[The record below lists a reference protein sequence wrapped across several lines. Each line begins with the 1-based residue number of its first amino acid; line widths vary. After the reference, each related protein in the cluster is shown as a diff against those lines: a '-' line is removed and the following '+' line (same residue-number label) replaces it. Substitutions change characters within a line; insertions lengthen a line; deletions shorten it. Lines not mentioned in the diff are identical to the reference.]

1 VGTIIPL
8 ADYELEA
15 VDGVPVA
22 HLSGEIDRTNS
33 AELSQRMTDAISAD
47 GGGLVVDFTKLTFI
61 DSTGI
66 RMLFELGAELKRR
79 QQALRV
85 VVPADA
91 HLGEILD
98 TVGLNQAADRD
109 HTVSQAVAAL
119 TSTG

>member
-1 VGTIIPL
+1 MGTIIPL

-15 VDGVPVA
+15 VEGVPVA

-33 AELSQRMTDAISAD
+33 AELSQRMTAAISAD

-85 VVPADA
+85 VVPAAA

-98 TVGLNQAADRD
+98 TVGLNQAAGRD